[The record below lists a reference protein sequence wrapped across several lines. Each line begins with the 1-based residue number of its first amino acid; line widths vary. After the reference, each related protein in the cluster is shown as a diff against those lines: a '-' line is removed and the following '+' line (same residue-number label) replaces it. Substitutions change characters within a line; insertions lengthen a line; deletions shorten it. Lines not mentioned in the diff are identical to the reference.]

1 MTYDLLLCV
10 DYCKGAKFKLGAA
23 IFLALPPHFSM
34 QNQWLFCLQGK
45 ARLVCHHRMCTRL
58 ERNSATLRKASVNNH
73 VQETKVLLAPFFQN
87 ELHGRLGTWK
97 LSANSRTWIRLLYL
111 LLCASLVYSSNFA
124 DLDILCSGSS
134 PRRSLES
141 RDPIA
146 VANKAWLLQA
156 GTMDHR
162 RLS

>member
-1 MTYDLLLCV
+1 M
-10 DYCKGAKFKLGAA
+10 KIERKLAHLNSFA
-23 IFLALPPHFSM
+23 
-34 QNQWLFCLQGK
+34 FCF
-45 ARLVCHHRMCTRL
+45 
-58 ERNSATLRKASVNNH
+58 
-73 VQETKVLLAPFFQN
+73 VQ
-87 ELHGRLGTWK
+87 
-97 LSANSRTWIRLLYL
+97 
-111 LLCASLVYSSNFA
+111 VYSSNFA